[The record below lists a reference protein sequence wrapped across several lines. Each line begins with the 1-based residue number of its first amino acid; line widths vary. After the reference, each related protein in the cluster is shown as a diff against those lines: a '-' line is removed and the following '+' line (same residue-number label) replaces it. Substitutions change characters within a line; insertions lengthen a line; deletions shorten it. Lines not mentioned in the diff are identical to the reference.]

1 MRARDIAQKQTAYLA
16 CVRPW
21 VLSPAQQE
29 TQKKIIN
36 WFLEKMNQIDKT
48 LARLIR
54 EKRDKGGIRE
64 RERK

>member
-1 MRARDIAQKQTAYLA
+1 
-16 CVRPW
+16 VRPW